1 MFRPTLKQIA
11 TLSTMALCLGFVTI
25 GCGEGDIGEH
35 STAGA
40 GAVIIYDTC
49 GTNPALCEKGW
60 LGDGIV
66 DIHWGAPANPS
77 STHPKLYLA
86 GPQDPTHP
94 QETGNAAAGI
104 PNHDHIVAN
113 QGPQILEIYVLQ
125 AGPNATSTNLK
136 QRLDPAG
143 TGLYM
148 PYAVKLSGI
157 WHNLTSSS
165 TVRSAANAG
174 ILAVIDIGVAQNAN
188 VQTPLCGPV
197 PCGF

>member
-35 STAGA
+35 STAGT
-40 GAVIIYDTC
+40 GAVLIGNTC
-49 GTNPALCEKGW
+49 GSDPSVCEKSW
-60 LGDGIV
+60 LSNGIV
-66 DIHWGAPANPS
+66 DIFWGAPANPS
-77 STHPKLYLA
+77 SNHPKLYLA

-94 QETGNAAAGI
+94 QEQGNAAYGI
-104 PNHDHIVAN
+104 PNHDHVVAN
-113 QGPQILEIYVLQ
+113 LGPQILEIYLLQ
-125 AGPNATSTNLK
+125 AGPNATSTNLR

-148 PYAVKLSGI
+148 PYAVKLWGE

-165 TVRSAANAG
+165 TIRSAANAG
-174 ILAVIDIGVAQNAN
+174 LLAVIDAGLAQNAN
-188 VQTPLCGPV
+188 VISVSPLP
-197 PCGF
+197 P